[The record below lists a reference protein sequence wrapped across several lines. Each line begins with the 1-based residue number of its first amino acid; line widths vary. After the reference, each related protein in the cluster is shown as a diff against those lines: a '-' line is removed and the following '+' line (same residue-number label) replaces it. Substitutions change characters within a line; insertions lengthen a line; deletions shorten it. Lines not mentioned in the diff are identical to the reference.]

1 MKKACNGFPF
11 GFQLYAF
18 NFIVAALVILA
29 S

>member
-18 NFIVAALVILA
+18 NYIFIQLIILA

>member
-1 MKKACNGFPF
+1 MKKACNGFPL

-18 NFIVAALVILA
+18 NYIFIQLVILA